1 MIWFFS
7 SKNFVIPYFFCVSSQ
22 IFFLSFAVYVCV
34 CIRLKFASLFFFF
47 IEINSRIYCVH
58 NILFALRESIGKEAI
73 PSIFC
78 LAFCLFFAGNPI
90 LFSCCCRCCVLCT
103 VHTIEKRDRSCFF
116 GCFAPIHIF
125 RSISIRLLSH
135 TTIFGCTTIAYIS

>member
-1 MIWFFS
+1 MVFFFE
-7 SKNFVIPYFFCVSSQ
+7 KFCYSV
-22 IFFLSFAVYVCV
+22 FFLCVISDFLPVVRCVCV
-34 CIRLKFASLFFFF
+34 CLHSLEIRFTIFFF